1 MYRLEAGVDGFIFL
15 YGFQICN
22 WIVPMFSR
30 RDNMISQ
37 KSLILLRPLYTG
49 AYLPESHEL
58 PNTAKNADAYSV
70 IGPISGNSRVSC
82 HL

>member
-1 MYRLEAGVDGFIFL
+1 MDRFIFL
-15 YGFQICN
+15 QEFRICN
-22 WIVPMFSR
+22 WIIPMLSR
-30 RDNMISQ
+30 RANIISQ

-58 PNTAKNADAYSV
+58 PDTAKTADAYSV